1 MNYAAFR
8 SIGAYIPPRIMSNA
22 DFEKII
28 DTTDEWITKRTG
40 IKERRLAEKDEAP
53 SDLGTKAAEVAISR
67 AGINKED
74 IDLIIC
80 ATVTPDFLCMP
91 STACLIASKLNLPNI
106 MAFDVSA
113 ACTGFVYIL
122 GIAKAFIESGM
133 KKNVLIIGAEKYSSI
148 LNYEDRTTCFIFGDG
163 AGAAIISATNDKS
176 EAIIDVQCS
185 SDGTYEDLIKTA
197 GGGSK
202 NPCSQEVLDSKMAC
216 ISMKGNETFKLAVKT
231 LTSDVVK
238 MLEKHGLS
246 NKDITHFIP
255 HQANYRIIKA
265 VGEALNINDEQTVV
279 TVDKYGNTS
288 AASIPMAMNYAFEEG
303 RIKSGDTIL
312 FDAFGGGLTWGSA
325 LFKFSP
331 KKNKKWFNT
340 TF

>member
-1 MNYAAFR
+1 MTYAAFR
-8 SIGAYIPPRIMSNA
+8 SIGAYIPSKIMTNS

-28 DTTDEWITKRTG
+28 DTSDEWITKRTG
-40 IKERRLAEKDEAP
+40 IKERRLAEDNEVP
-53 SDLGTKAAEVAISR
+53 SDLGARAAEVAIQR
-67 AGINKED
+67 AGIKKEE

-91 STACLIASKLNLPNI
+91 STACVIAAKLNLPNI
-106 MAFDVSA
+106 MAFDISA
-113 ACTGFVYIL
+113 ACTGFVYSL
-122 GIAKAFIESGM
+122 SIAKAFIESGM

-148 LNYEDRTTCFIFGDG
+148 LNYEDRNTCFIFGDG
-163 AGAAIISATNDKS
+163 AGAAIISATNNKD
-176 EAIIDVQCS
+176 EAIIDVECS
-185 SDGTYEDLIKTA
+185 SDGNYEDLIKTP

-202 NPCSQEVLDSKMAC
+202 NPCSQEVLDAKLAC
-216 ISMKGNETFKLAVKT
+216 ITMKGNETFKLAVKT
-231 LTSDVVK
+231 LTSDVIK
-238 MLEKHGLS
+238 MLEKHKLS
-246 NKDITHFIP
+246 NEDITHFIP

-265 VGEALNINDEQTVV
+265 VGEALNLTEEQTVI

-303 RIKSGDTIL
+303 RLKAGDTVL

-331 KKNKKWFNT
+331 KK
-340 TF
+340 